1 MGKHRKAR
9 PGAAGDGPPPPVAAD
24 NNAEELEQKQPKQG
38 LGAQVEALARLLMDA
53 NAPAVGVDLR
63 GRVTVWNRRME
74 DITGFHG
81 ARVVGRPISDFVYGA
96 QRKREVQAV
105 VDGCLRD
112 KRPVLELRVPLL
124 TTTGRNAEV
133 LTNMTPLLAEDG
145 ACVGVYGVG
154 QDVTEWAIQEKQY
167 ATVMMQAN
175 APIIELDKEGNITV
189 WNSKTASMT
198 GYASVDMVGEPLL
211 PVVDESFRKIVSEK
225 IDQALTGIPGA
236 DFELPL
242 VTARGS
248 RVEIVLCLTPRF
260 DTLGAVMGVVAIG
273 QDVTERN
280 TKEMEYR
287 KLIETANAP
296 IFGVDTEGRV
306 VIFNTKAAQISEYSP
321 EEVMGMD
328 LVETLISMDFR
339 SEVAAVFQRAFQ
351 GIETANFEFPLV
363 TKTGRKVEIL
373 LNATPRYD
381 HTGQLV
387 GVVGIGQDITDR
399 IIQEKEYS
407 RLIDT
412 ANAPIFGVDCNFE
425 VIIWNKK
432 AAAITDYTNEDTIGQ
447 KIFKFISEDYRDAV
461 GKVLSKAMEGEGTAN
476 FDFPLITKHGHRL
489 DILLNATPKYD
500 HFGNISG
507 AVGIGQD
514 ITDRRA
520 QEQEYTRLI
529 DTANAPIFGVDANGC
544 VNIWN
549 RKAAETTQYSN
560 EEVLGV
566 NLVENFIPDDFQEA
580 VWTVLSQALEGQE
593 TANFEFPLITK
604 DGRRVEILLNA
615 TPRYNEK
622 SVIIGVVGIGQDIT
636 IRMAQEKETNRLI
649 HSANAPI
656 FGVDQDGLVNIWN
669 TKVAEITQFSSEE
682 VMGRDLVN
690 RFVAE
695 DHRESVGLLLRKALQ
710 GEPTGNFD
718 FPLITKTGRR
728 VEILLNATP
737 RYDEL
742 GQIFGVTGIGQDITE
757 RIAQEQEY
765 IRLIDTANAPI
776 FGVDSEGR
784 VNIWNKKAAE
794 IMQYTTAAVMGE
806 KLVEKYITKDYQE
819 AVSNVL
825 SEALNGVETAN
836 FEFPLITKA
845 GRRVEILLNAT
856 PRYNEHGAVIGMVG
870 IGQDITDRIAQEQE
884 YMRLID
890 TANAPIFGVD
900 INGRVNIWNRK
911 AAETTQYMN
920 AEVLGKDLVAEFIS
934 EEYKVPVRSVLEKAF
949 EGVETA
955 NFEFPLITK
964 AGRRVEILLNA
975 TPRYNEQGQV
985 MGMVGIGQDITVRMA
1000 QEKEKNRMI
1009 HSANAPIFGVDQDG
1023 LVNIWNLKV
1032 AEVTQFSSEEVM
1044 GQDLVNRFVAEDH
1057 REEVMS
1063 NLQKALKGEPTG
1075 NFDFPLI
1082 TKTGRRVEILLNATP
1097 RYDELGRIFGVTGIG
1112 QDITERIAQE
1122 QEYIRLI
1129 DTANAPIFGVDSEGR
1144 VNIWNKKAAEIMQYT
1159 TAAVMG
1165 EKLVEK
1171 YITKDYQEA
1180 VSNVLSEALNGV
1192 ETANFEFPLITK
1204 AGRRVEI
1211 LLNAT
1216 PRYNE
1221 HGAVIGMV
1229 GIGQDITDRIAQEQE
1244 YMRLI
1249 DTANAP
1255 IFGVDIN
1262 GHVNIWNR
1270 KAAHIM
1276 QYTTEDVL
1284 GKDLVAEFISKEYK
1298 VPVRSVLEKAFEG
1311 VETANFEF
1319 PLITKAGRRVE
1330 ILLNATPRY
1339 NEHGEVMGMVGIGQD
1354 ITERIAQEQEHSR
1367 MIDTANAPIFGVD
1380 INGHVNIWNRKAAD
1394 IMQYTNEDV
1403 LGKDLVAEFISEE
1416 YKVPVRSVLE
1426 KAFEGVE
1433 TANFEFPLIT
1443 KAGRRVEIL
1452 LNATPRYN
1460 ERGAVIGMVGIGQDI
1475 TDRIAQEQEYMRLI
1489 DTANAPIFGVDIN
1502 GHVNIWNRKAAHIM
1516 QYTTEDVL
1524 GKDLVAEF
1532 ISKEYKVPVRS
1543 VLEKA
1548 FEGVETANFE
1558 FPLITKAGRRVEI
1571 LLNATPR
1578 YNEHGEVMGMVGI
1591 GQDITERIAQEQE
1604 YTRLIDTANAPI
1616 FGVDING
1623 HVNIWNRKAADIMQY
1638 TNENVLG
1645 KDLVAEF
1652 ISNEYKVP
1660 VRSVLEKAFEGVE
1673 TANFEFP
1680 LITKAGRRVEILL
1693 NATPRYNERGEVMG
1707 MVGIGQDITERIA
1720 QEQEYSRLIDTAN
1733 APIFGV
1739 DINGH
1744 VNIWNRKAADIMQY
1758 TNEDVLGKDL
1768 VAEFISEEYKVP
1780 VRSVLEKAFEGVETA
1795 NFEFP
1800 LITKA
1805 GRRVEILLNA
1815 TPRYNEHG
1823 EVKGMV
1829 GIGQDITERIAQE
1842 QEYSRLIDTANAPI
1856 FGVDINGQVNIWNRK
1871 AADIMQY
1878 TNEDVLGKDLVAEF
1892 ISNEYKV
1899 PVRSVLEKA
1908 FEGVETAN
1916 FEFPLIT
1923 KAGRR
1928 VEILLN
1934 ATPRYNE
1941 RGEVMGMVGIG
1952 QDITERIA
1960 QEQEYTRLIDTA
1972 NAPIFGVDAN
1982 ICINIFNRKA
1992 QQITNFSY
2000 DEVVG
2005 KKYVETFISPEHQAI
2020 VYDIMSKALEG
2031 NETASFEVP
2040 VITKTGRKV
2049 NILLNATA
2057 RFDQHGQIVGVV
2069 GIGQDITDRIAQ
2081 EQEYTRLIDSA
2092 NAPIFGVDVNGCVN
2106 IWNKKA
2112 AEITQYTPNDVM
2124 GENLVEKFITEDYRE
2139 AVRLVLSKACEG
2151 TETANF
2157 EFPLMTK
2164 AGRRV
2169 EILLNATSRFNEIG
2183 EVMGVVG
2190 IGQDITERIAQ
2201 EQEYTRLIDT
2211 ANAPIFGVDINGHVN
2226 IWNRKAAEIMQ
2237 YTTEDVL
2244 GKDLVAEFISKEYKV
2259 PVRSVLEK
2267 AFEGVETANF
2277 EFPLITKAGRRV
2289 EILLNATPRYNEHG
2303 EVMGMVGIGQD
2314 ITERIAQEQEYT
2326 RLIDTANAPIFGVD
2340 INGHVNI
2347 WNRKAAD
2354 IMQYTNEN
2362 VLGKDLVAEFIS
2374 NEYKVPVRS
2383 VLEKAFEG
2391 VETANFEF
2399 PLITKAGR
2407 RVEILLNATPRY
2419 NERGEVMGMVGIGQD
2434 ITERIAQ
2441 EQEYSRLIDTA
2452 NAPIFGVDINGHVN
2466 IWNRK
2471 AADIMQYTN
2480 ENVLGKDL
2488 VAEFISEE
2496 YKVPVRSVLEK
2507 AFEGVETANFEFPL
2521 ITKAGRRVEILLNAT
2536 PRYNERGEVMGMVG
2550 IGQDITERIAQEQEY
2565 SRLIDTANAP
2575 IFGVDINGHVNIWN
2589 RKAADIM
2596 QYTNENVLGK
2606 DLVAEFI
2613 SNEYKVPVR
2622 SVLEKAFEGVET
2634 ANFEFP
2640 LITKAGRRVEI
2651 LLNATPRYNERGE
2664 VMGMVG
2670 IGQDITER
2678 IAQEQEYSR
2687 LIDTAN
2693 APIFGVDINGHVNI
2707 WNRKAADIMQYTN
2720 EDVLGKD
2727 LVAEFISEE
2736 YKVPVRSVLE
2746 KAFEGVE
2753 TANFEFPLITKAG
2766 RRVEILLNATPRYNE
2781 RGEVMGMVGIGQD
2794 ITERIAQ
2801 EQEYSRLI
2809 DTANAP
2815 IFGVDANM
2823 RINIFNRK
2831 AQQTTN
2837 FSVEEVVGEN
2847 VDTIISPEFKSMTFD
2862 IMCKALQGNETASFE
2877 LALETKTGRK
2887 VNILLNATA
2896 RFDQH
2901 GQIVGVVGIGQDI
2914 TDRIAQ
2920 EQEYTRLIDSANAPI
2935 FGVDVNGC
2943 VNIWNKKAAEITQY
2957 TPNDVMGENLVE
2969 KFITED
2975 YREAVR
2981 LVLSKAC
2988 EGTETANFEFPLMT
3002 KAGRRVEILLNAT
3015 SRFNEIGEVM
3025 GVVGIGQDITERIA
3039 QEQEYTR
3046 LIDTANA
3053 PIFGVDINGHVNIW
3067 NRKAAEIMQYTTED
3081 VLGKDLVAEFI
3092 SKEYKV
3098 PVRSVLEKA
3107 FEGVETANFEFP
3119 LITKAG
3125 RRVEILLNATP
3136 RYNEHGE
3143 VMGMVGIGQDITE
3156 RIAQEQEYTRLI
3168 DTANAPIFGV
3178 DINGHVNIWNR
3189 KAADIMQYT
3198 NENVLGKDL
3207 VAEFISNEYKV
3218 PVRSVLEKA
3227 FEGVETANFEFPLI
3241 TKAGRRVEIL
3251 LNATPRYNE
3260 RGEVMGM
3267 VGIGQDI
3274 TERIAQEQEY
3284 SRLID
3289 TANAPIFGV
3298 DINGHVNIWNRKA
3311 ADIMQYTNEDVLGK
3325 DLVAEFISE
3334 EYKVPVRSVLEK
3346 AFEGVETAN
3355 FEFPL
3360 ITKAG
3365 RRVEILLNATP
3376 RYNEH
3381 GEVKG
3386 MVGIGQD
3393 ITERIAQE
3401 QEYSRLIDTANAPIF
3416 GVDANMCVN
3425 IWNRKAAQI
3434 TNYSIEE
3441 VMGENLVETFI
3452 SPEFRPIVAEVL
3464 SQALTGVETANFE
3477 FPLITRPG
3485 TRIEI
3490 LLNATPRYDS
3500 NGSIVGV
3507 VGIGQDITDRIAQ
3520 EHEYF
3525 RLIDTANAPI
3535 FGIDTNGRINEWNQ
3549 KIEEI
3554 TGYHKSSVL
3563 GLSLV
3568 HTFVTP
3574 ECRQQVRQLLN
3585 QALIGIDVGEME
3597 LPMTTKRGV
3606 FLLLL
3611 VNASSKKD
3619 MHGNIRGVIGVGQ
3632 DYTARKHME
3641 AAKVNFLA
3649 SFSHELRTPLNGVL
3663 GMLELL
3669 KEQPLD
3675 KSIERYVHMAYV
3687 SGSLLLNL
3695 INDILDLSKI
3705 EAGHLEITTAPFQMH
3720 DLLEYSIEIFKFKA
3734 RERSLKLELKSGDNV
3749 PKAVIGDVV
3758 RLRQVLLNLLS
3769 NAIKFTNEGSITV
3782 ACSVVNSPDLPPQFR
3797 KLLFQVIDT
3806 GIGMDAEEKMRL
3818 FSLFTKLER
3827 TRQNNPTGSGLGL
3840 AICKQ
3845 LAELMDGSIDVDS
3858 ELGVGSNFFF
3868 TVVVRL
3874 IDEVDPKHAYYASED
3889 FLDPSLPMPSDG
3901 STRTGEN
3908 SDNASVRVEI
3918 PTQARILVVEDNE
3931 FNWEVVKCFLQQDD
3945 HLLQWEVNGRDAV
3958 KAYSENH
3965 AEFDLIFMDCEMPI
3979 MDGYTATATI
3989 REFEH
3994 EFNLPRIPIL
4004 GLTAYAMSGDR
4015 QKCLDCGMDE
4025 FMVKPISKLSLRKA
4039 IRQWMRI
4046 RYLGQQN
4053 AALAHIPGAVEHPSS
4068 ALQNGLKTTV
4078 RSPVRIAMAP
4088 PGAPTPMPSFENDLE
4103 DVTLMDAAST
4113 ARLAPASRHMQQLDL
4128 AQAISNL
4135 ELDDPMSIG
4144 LQSGR
4149 ATRTA
4154 TPTTSIFS
4162 LGPSVNNNVSRQTS
4176 SNDLPDLLRLSRNT
4190 SGASTVSPPE
4200 QENQTS
4206 ETSATLPYIKA
4217 PFAGVTIPAPSGQ
4230 RSSLPTN
4237 PTIWS
4242 HPPFNKKDLPTERP
4256 QSWSGLVPKKKVS
4269 FHEELGSTH
4278 PSRGG
4283 HSSSSGSGMPSV
4295 LERMETGSSV
4305 EDEPPAVTT
4314 AGQGESAVSHSIDPM
4329 SIEIPEGDPVNFS
4342 VGVDQCG
4349 GHEELFMT
4357 LLEKFATTSEAIT
4370 LRVVQAHESN
4380 DFVTARRE
4388 AHSLKG
4394 SSAYVA
4400 ALRLSKCAFRVQ
4412 VAYEHLMAQ
4421 QASGEGSDT
4430 LAAKEI
4436 VDDSVKLLTKEQRLL
4451 RGYLRRNFEFKSPA
4465 GSSQAPTGVQPD
4477 NQDKPTGPCCVM

>member
-1 MGKHRKAR
+1 MGKHRKRA
-9 PGAAGDGPPPPVAAD
+9 AAGGGSALD
-24 NNAEELEQKQPKQG
+24 NNAAETLDTQPPPTK
-38 LGAQVEALARLLMDA
+38 LRAQSVGSHAEALAELLLDA
-53 NAPAVGVDLR
+53 NAPAVGVDVA
-63 GRVTVWNRRME
+63 GRVTVWNKRLV
-74 DITGFHG
+74 DITGFSSQ
-81 ARVVGRPISDFVYGA
+81 RVLGRPMSDFVYGA
-96 QRKREVQAV
+96 QRKREVAAV
-105 VDGCLRD
+105 VAACIAD

-154 QDVTEWAIQEKQY
+154 QDVTEWAVQEKQY

-189 WNSKTASMT
+189 WNFKTASMT

-211 PVVDESFRKIVSEK
+211 PVVDRSFRKIVSEK
-225 IDQALTGIPGA
+225 IDQALSGIAGA

-260 DTLGAVMGVVAIG
+260 DTLGSVMGVVAIG

-306 VIFNTKAAQISEYSP
+306 VIFNTKAAQISEYAP
-321 EEVMGMD
+321 EEVMGVD
-328 LVETLISMDFR
+328 LVDTLISEDFR
-339 SEVAAVFQRAFQ
+339 SEVAAVFQKAFQ

-412 ANAPIFGVDCNFE
+412 ANAPIFGVDCNCE

-432 AAAITDYTNEDTIGQ
+432 AAAITDYTNEDTMGQ

-461 GKVLSKAMEGEGTAN
+461 RKVLSKAMEGEGTAN
-476 FDFPLITKHGHRL
+476 FDFPLITKSGHRL

-500 HFGNISG
+500 HFGNICG

-560 EEVLGV
+560 EEVLGA
-566 NLVENFIPDDFQEA
+566 NLVENFIPEDFQEA
-580 VWTVLSQALEGQE
+580 VWAVLSQALEGQE

-604 DGRRVEILLNA
+604 NGRRVEILLNA

-622 SVIIGVVGIGQDIT
+622 GAVIGVVGIGQDIT

-656 FGVDQDGLVNIWN
+656 FGVDQDGRVNIWN
-669 TKVAEITQFSSEE
+669 LKVAEITQFSSEE
-682 VMGRDLVN
+682 VMGKDLVN
-690 RFVAE
+690 RFVAD

-710 GEPTGNFD
+710 GEQTGNFD

-794 IMQYTTAAVMGE
+794 TMQYTTDAVMGE

-825 SEALNGVETAN
+825 SEALKGVETAN

-856 PRYNEHGAVIGMVG
+856 PRYNEQGAVIGMVG

-975 TPRYNEQGQV
+975 TPRYNEHGEV

-1032 AEVTQFSSEEVM
+1032 AEITQFSSEEVM
-1044 GQDLVNRFVAEDH
+1044 GKDLVNRFVATDH
-1057 REEVMS
+1057 RDEVML
-1063 NLQKALKGEPTG
+1063 NLRKALKGEPTG

-1097 RYDELGRIFGVTGIG
+1097 RYDELGQIFGITGIG

-1144 VNIWNKKAAEIMQYT
+1144 VNIWNKKAAETMQYT
-1159 TAAVMG
+1159 TDAVMG

-1180 VSNVLSEALNGV
+1180 VSNVLSEALKGV

-1221 HGAVIGMV
+1221 QGAVIGMV

-1262 GHVNIWNR
+1262 GRVNIWNR
-1270 KAAHIM
+1270 KAAETT
-1276 QYTTEDVL
+1276 QYMNAEVL
-1284 GKDLVAEFISKEYK
+1284 GKDLVAEFISEEYK

-1380 INGHVNIWNRKAAD
+1380 TDGRVNIWNRKAAD
-1394 IMQYTNEDV
+1394 IMLYTNEDV
-1403 LGKDLVAEFISEE
+1403 LGKNLVEQFISEE
-1416 YKVPVRSVLE
+1416 YRVAVRSILE
-1426 KAFEGVE
+1426 KAFKGIE

-1443 KAGRRVEIL
+1443 RTGRRVEIL

-1460 ERGAVIGMVGIGQDI
+1460 ERGEVMGMVGIGQDITERIAQEQEYTRLIDTANAPIFGVDANMCINIFNRKAQQITNFSYDEVVGKKYVETFISPEHQPIVYDIMSEALQGNETASFEVSVITKTNRKVNILLNATARFDQHGQIVGVVGIGQDI
-1475 TDRIAQEQEYMRLI
+1475 TDRIAQEQEYTRLIDSANAPIFGVDMNGCVNIWNKKAAEITQYTTADVLGENLVEKFITEDYREAVALVLSEACAGTETANFEFPLMTKAGRRVEILLNATSRFNEIGEVMGVVGIGQDITERIAQEQEYTRLI

-1502 GHVNIWNRKAAHIM
+1502 GHVNIWNRKAADIM
-1516 QYTTEDVL
+1516 QYTNQDVL

-1532 ISKEYKVPVRS
+1532 ISTEYKIPVRS

-1548 FEGVETANFE
+1548 FEGIETANFE

-1638 TNENVLG
+1638 TN
-1645 KDLVAEF
+1645 
-1652 ISNEYKVP
+1652 
-1660 VRSVLEKAFEGVE
+1660 
-1673 TANFEFP
+1673 
-1680 LITKAGRRVEILL
+1680 
-1693 NATPRYNERGEVMG
+1693 
-1707 MVGIGQDITERIA
+1707 Q
-1720 QEQEYSRLIDTAN
+1720 
-1733 APIFGV
+1733 
-1739 DINGH
+1739 
-1744 VNIWNRKAADIMQY
+1744 
-1758 TNEDVLGKDL
+1758 DVLGKDL
-1768 VAEFISEEYKVP
+1768 VAEFISEEFKVP

-1856 FGVDINGQVNIWNRK
+1856 FGVD
-1871 AADIMQY
+1871 
-1878 TNEDVLGKDLVAEF
+1878 
-1892 ISNEYKV
+1892 
-1899 PVRSVLEKA
+1899 
-1908 FEGVETAN
+1908 AN
-1916 FEFPLIT
+1916 M
-1923 KAGRR
+1923 R
-1928 VEILLN
+1928 
-1934 ATPRYNE
+1934 
-1941 RGEVMGMVGIG
+1941 
-1952 QDITERIA
+1952 
-1960 QEQEYTRLIDTA
+1960 
-1972 NAPIFGVDAN
+1972 
-1982 ICINIFNRKA
+1982 INIFNRKA
-1992 QQITNFSY
+1992 QQITNFSAE
-2000 DEVVG
+2000 EVVG
-2005 KKYVETFISPEHQAI
+2005 EMYIETIISPEFKS
-2020 VYDIMSKALEG
+2020 VTYDIMCKALQG
-2031 NETASFEVP
+2031 NETASFELALT
-2040 VITKTGRKV
+2040 TKSGRKV

-2092 NAPIFGVDVNGCVN
+2092 NAPIFGVDMNGCVN

-2112 AEITQYTPNDVM
+2112 AEITQYTTADVL

-2139 AVRLVLSKACEG
+2139 AVALVLSEACAG

-2226 IWNRKAAEIMQ
+2226 IWNRKAADIMQ
-2237 YTTEDVL
+2237 YTNQDVL
-2244 GKDLVAEFISKEYKV
+2244 GKDLVAEFISTEYKI

-2267 AFEGVETANF
+2267 AFEGIETANF

-2354 IMQYTNEN
+2354 IMQYTN
-2362 VLGKDLVAEFIS
+2362 
-2374 NEYKVPVRS
+2374 
-2383 VLEKAFEG
+2383 
-2391 VETANFEF
+2391 
-2399 PLITKAGR
+2399 
-2407 RVEILLNATPRY
+2407 
-2419 NERGEVMGMVGIGQD
+2419 Q
-2434 ITERIAQ
+2434 
-2441 EQEYSRLIDTA
+2441 
-2452 NAPIFGVDINGHVN
+2452 
-2466 IWNRK
+2466 
-2471 AADIMQYTN
+2471 
-2480 ENVLGKDL
+2480 
-2488 VAEFISEE
+2488 
-2496 YKVPVRSVLEK
+2496 
-2507 AFEGVETANFEFPL
+2507 
-2521 ITKAGRRVEILLNAT
+2521 
-2536 PRYNERGEVMGMVG
+2536 
-2550 IGQDITERIAQEQEY
+2550 
-2565 SRLIDTANAP
+2565 
-2575 IFGVDINGHVNIWN
+2575 
-2589 RKAADIM
+2589 
-2596 QYTNENVLGK
+2596 
-2606 DLVAEFI
+2606 
-2613 SNEYKVPVR
+2613 
-2622 SVLEKAFEGVET
+2622 
-2634 ANFEFP
+2634 
-2640 LITKAGRRVEI
+2640 
-2651 LLNATPRYNERGE
+2651 
-2664 VMGMVG
+2664 
-2670 IGQDITER
+2670 
-2678 IAQEQEYSR
+2678 
-2687 LIDTAN
+2687 
-2693 APIFGVDINGHVNI
+2693 
-2707 WNRKAADIMQYTN
+2707 
-2720 EDVLGKD
+2720 DVLGKD
-2727 LVAEFISEE
+2727 LVAEFISTE
-2736 YKVPVRSVLE
+2736 YKIPVRSVLE
-2746 KAFEGVE
+2746 KAFEG
-2753 TANFEFPLITKAG
+2753 I
-2766 RRVEILLNATPRYNE
+2766 
-2781 RGEVMGMVGIGQD
+2781 
-2794 ITERIAQ
+2794 
-2801 EQEYSRLI
+2801 
-2809 DTANAP
+2809 
-2815 IFGVDANM
+2815 
-2823 RINIFNRK
+2823 
-2831 AQQTTN
+2831 
-2837 FSVEEVVGEN
+2837 
-2847 VDTIISPEFKSMTFD
+2847 
-2862 IMCKALQGNETASFE
+2862 
-2877 LALETKTGRK
+2877 
-2887 VNILLNATA
+2887 
-2896 RFDQH
+2896 
-2901 GQIVGVVGIGQDI
+2901 
-2914 TDRIAQ
+2914 
-2920 EQEYTRLIDSANAPI
+2920 
-2935 FGVDVNGC
+2935 
-2943 VNIWNKKAAEITQY
+2943 
-2957 TPNDVMGENLVE
+2957 
-2969 KFITED
+2969 
-2975 YREAVR
+2975 
-2981 LVLSKAC
+2981 
-2988 EGTETANFEFPLMT
+2988 
-3002 KAGRRVEILLNAT
+3002 
-3015 SRFNEIGEVM
+3015 
-3025 GVVGIGQDITERIA
+3025 
-3039 QEQEYTR
+3039 
-3046 LIDTANA
+3046 
-3053 PIFGVDINGHVNIW
+3053 
-3067 NRKAAEIMQYTTED
+3067 
-3081 VLGKDLVAEFI
+3081 
-3092 SKEYKV
+3092 
-3098 PVRSVLEKA
+3098 
-3107 FEGVETANFEFP
+3107 ETANFEFP

-3198 NENVLGKDL
+3198 NQDVLGKDL
-3207 VAEFISNEYKV
+3207 VAEFISTEYKI

-3227 FEGVETANFEFPLI
+3227 FEGIETANFEFPLI

-3260 RGEVMGM
+3260 HGEVMGM

-3284 SRLID
+3284 TRLID

-3311 ADIMQYTNEDVLGK
+3311 ADIMQYTNQDVLGKDLVAEFISTEYKIPVRSVLEKAFEGIETANFEFPLITKAGRRVEILLNATPRYNEHGEVMGMVGIGQDITERIAQEQEYTRLIDTANAPIFGVDINGHVNIWNRKAADIMQYTNQDVLGKDLVAEFISTEYKIPVRSVLEKAFEGIETANFEFPLITKAGRRVEILLNATPRYNEHGEVMGMVGIGQDITERIAQEQEYTRLIDTANAPIFGVDINGHVNIWNRKAADIMQYTNQDVLGKDLVAEFISTEYKIPVRSVLEKAFEGIETANFEFPLMTKAGRRVEILLNATSRFNEIGEVMGVVGIGQDITERIAQEQEYTRLIDTANAPIFGVDINGHVNIWNRKAADIMQYTNQDVLGKDLVAEFISTEYKIPVRSVLEKAFEGIETANFEFPLITKAGRRVEILLNATPRYNEHGEVMGMVGIGQDITERIAQEQEYTRLIDTANAPIFGVDINGHVNIWNRKAADIMQYTNQDVLGKDLVAEFISTEYKIPVRSVLEKAFEGIETANFEFPLITKAGRRVEILLNATPRYNEHGEVMGMVGIGQDITERIAQEQEYTRLIDTANAPIFGVDINGHVNIWNRKAADIMQYTNQDVLGK

-3334 EYKVPVRSVLEK
+3334 EFKVPVRSVLEK

-3434 TNYSIEE
+3434 TNYSINE

-3464 SQALTGVETANFE
+3464 SQALTGKETANFE

-3500 NGSIVGV
+3500 NGRIVGV

-3554 TGYHKSSVL
+3554 TGYHKSKVL
-3563 GLSLV
+3563 GFSLV
-3568 HTFVTP
+3568 HTFITP
-3574 ECRQQVRQLLN
+3574 ESRQQVRQLLN

-3597 LPMTTKRGV
+3597 LPMTTKSGV

-3705 EAGHLEITTAPFQMH
+3705 EAGHLEISTAPFQMH
-3720 DLLEYSIEIFKFKA
+3720 DLLDYSIEIFNFKA
-3734 RERSLKLELKSGDNV
+3734 RERGLKLDLKCGDNV

-3769 NAIKFTNEGSITV
+3769 NAIKFTNVGSITV
-3782 ACSVVNSPDLPPQFR
+3782 ACSVVHSPELPSQFK

-3874 IDEVDPKHAYYASED
+3874 IDEVDPKHAYYSSED
-3889 FLDPSLPMPSDG
+3889 FLDPSVPVPSDA
-3901 STRTGEN
+3901 SIRIGEN
-3908 SDNASVRVEI
+3908 GIDV

-3958 KAYSENH
+3958 KAYRENH
-3965 AEFDLIFMDCEMPI
+3965 TEFDLVFMDCEMPI

-3994 EFNLPRIPIL
+3994 EHNLPRIPIL
-4004 GLTAYAMSGDR
+4004 GLTAYAMSDDR

-4046 RYLGQQN
+4046 RYLGQQSSGLGVVGHATGQVAKPVTLRN
-4053 AALAHIPGAVEHPSS
+4053 APQLAAKSPIRAPMPASGDVSYPPS
-4068 ALQNGLKTTV
+4068 
-4078 RSPVRIAMAP
+4078 
-4088 PGAPTPMPSFENDLE
+4088 APTPMQSFESDLE
-4103 DVTLMDAAST
+4103 DVGLEAAAST

-4144 LQSGR
+4144 LRSGPV
-4149 ATRTA
+4149 RTA

-4162 LGPSVNNNVSRQTS
+4162 LGPSVNNHTSRQTS

-4190 SGASTVSPPE
+4190 SGASTASPLE
-4200 QENQTS
+4200 EEKQSLKTS
-4206 ETSATLPYIKA
+4206 TTLPYVKA
-4217 PFAGVTIPAPSGQ
+4217 PFTGATSPALNGQ
-4230 RSSLPTN
+4230 RSSLPAN
-4237 PTIWS
+4237 PTLWS
-4242 HPPFNKKDLPTERP
+4242 HPPFNKKDLPADQP
-4256 QSWSGLVPKKKVS
+4256 QAWYGLVPKKKVS
-4269 FHEELGSTH
+4269 FHEELGYESSH

-4305 EDEPPAVTT
+4305 DDDTSPLTT
-4314 AGQGESAVSHSIDPM
+4314 QGESAGMHSIDPM
-4329 SIEIPEGDPVNFS
+4329 SIEIPEGDPVNYAL
-4342 VGVDQCG
+4342 GVEQCG
-4349 GHEELFMT
+4349 GQEELFLS
-4357 LLEKFATTSEAIT
+4357 LLKKFASTAEAIT
-4370 LRVVQAHESN
+4370 SRVVESHERN
-4380 DFVTARRE
+4380 DFTTARRE

-4412 VAYEHLMAQ
+4412 VAYEHLLAQ
-4421 QASGEGSDT
+4421 QANGEGSDT
-4430 LAAKEI
+4430 LAAKAI

-4451 RGYLRRNFEFKSPA
+4451 RGYLGRNFEF
-4465 GSSQAPTGVQPD
+4465 QAESGPSRMALDEQLG
-4477 NQDKPTGPCCVM
+4477 NQDKPAGPCCVM